1 MNKMNKET
9 ITRLAQN
16 STSNSITLYLST
28 HRPGTDYS
36 GDKNRIKLKN
46 QIKEVKRILVDRGV
60 PEKEIHEYLQPL
72 YELEKNTIF
81 LNNLWDGLVVFLSE
95 KTYEYYI
102 MSEIFDDLVYVGDEF
117 YLLPLIRP
125 LSENQSFYILSLAL
139 NGVHL
144 YKADRFTIEEVDVQ
158 EFIPQKMEEAIGFDY
173 KNRIFQHRAS
183 PTGDGTTLYQGHAR
197 GEEQRKEDIRKFLR
211 YVDNGLSNT
220 LKGKN
225 EMLIVACVDYIF
237 SFFREI
243 TSYKNLYDKNISE
256 SPENEKPEALQV
268 RAWNY
273 IKEYI
278 NREKEKTKKQF
289 EESKHK
295 SFVTENIIPNV
306 PAGRIST
313 LFVNNEMHVW
323 GKYLEEE
330 NKVTIHNQKEKD
342 DMELLNW
349 AAIHT
354 FLTNGSV
361 YLMDPEELPVT
372 GRPLNALYRY

>member
-1 MNKMNKET
+1 MNKET

-125 LSENQSFYILSLAL
+125 LSENRSFYILSLAL

-220 LKGKN
+220 LKGNN

-278 NREKEKTKKQF
+278 NREKEKAKKQF